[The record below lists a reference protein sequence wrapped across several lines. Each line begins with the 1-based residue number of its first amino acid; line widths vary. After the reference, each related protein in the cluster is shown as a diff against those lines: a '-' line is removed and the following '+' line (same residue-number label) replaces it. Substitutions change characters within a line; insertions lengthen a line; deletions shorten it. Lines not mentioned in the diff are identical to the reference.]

1 MNVKFCI
8 ILTSIAYDDIRNR
21 CHVVFE
27 EALNMLTRSL
37 EKAKAAF
44 KRGDAEAS
52 RKAHLLLCKAD
63 GRKKWKPQI
72 PIKK

>member
-8 ILTSIAYDDIRNR
+8 ILTSIAYDDIRNH

-44 KRGDAEAS
+44 KIRDAEAS
-52 RKAHLLLCKAD
+52 RKAHL
-63 GRKKWKPQI
+63 
-72 PIKK
+72 

>member
-37 EKAKAAF
+37 EKAKAAC
-44 KRGDAEAS
+44 KIEDAEAS
-52 RKAHLLLCKAD
+52 RKAHLLLCKAE
-63 GRKKWKPQI
+63 GRKNGNHQYL
-72 PIKK
+72 